1 VGPLGWLLLFALIG
15 AYLYWLGDRAI
26 RDEQAQSDDD
36 SADDPADDDDDDSAD
51 DDDDDDDN
59 PADDD
64 DDDDEFDP
72 VAIAAATAIALGGLD
87 AGAAAGDI
95 NLTGLDVSEP
105 VGMSMM
111 LDMGE
116 L

>member
-26 RDEQAQSDDD
+26 RRDEARSE
-36 SADDPADDDDDDSAD
+36 DDSAD
-51 DDDDDDDN
+51 DDDDEPVDDDDDG

-64 DDDDEFDP
+64 DDDEEFDP
-72 VAIAAATAIALGGLD
+72 VALATAVALALGGVG
-87 AGAAAGDI
+87 AGAEEGDI
-95 NLTGLDVSEP
+95 NLTGLDASEP

-111 LDMGE
+111 IDMGE

>member
-1 VGPLGWLLLFALIG
+1 MGPLGWLLLFALIG

-26 RDEQAQSDDD
+26 RRDEARSE
-36 SADDPADDDDDDSAD
+36 DDSAD
-51 DDDDDDDN
+51 DDDDE
-59 PADDD
+59 PVD
-64 DDDDEFDP
+64 DDDDEPADVDDDDEEFDP
-72 VAIAAATAIALGGLD
+72 VALATAVALALGGVG
-87 AGAAAGDI
+87 AGAEAGDI
-95 NLTGLDVSEP
+95 NLTGLDASEP